1 MNPTPSPEAV
11 EAAKEI
17 GHDLARDSEISAG
30 VSAQYAYD
38 PLQATHIVDR
48 ACRTYAARQNAELFR
63 IINIPICGL
72 HAPDDRGPCLCNQCD
87 FVRARAALKQTE
99 LP

>member
-1 MNPTPSPEAV
+1 MSDVPTIPPIPEAV

-30 VSAQYAYD
+30 VAAQYSYD

-48 ACRTYAARQNAELFR
+48 ACRAYAARQNAELR
-63 IINIPICGL
+63 KALEQIS
-72 HAPDDRGPCLCNQCD
+72 GPTTTHIAQ
-87 FVRARAALKQTE
+87 ARKIATAALKRDE
-99 LP
+99 AL